1 MASRQAREAYPY
13 SGNMGDY
20 QQDVFAEAFDRGA
33 VTALRE
39 AAELVHGVAVVGG
52 VPGFLRRMAD
62 EWEAS
67 GE

>member
-1 MASRQAREAYPY
+1 MASKHAREAYPY

-39 AAELVHGVAVVGG
+39 AAERFRVRHGDMKATE
-52 VPGFLRRMAD
+52 LHRMAD